1 MAEAIGELIVAIGD
15 AVAKDSDFLN
25 KKSKT
30 KSRII
35 HALYYLIP
43 MGILCGLY
51 FYVTN
56 WLFVLIEWL
65 VPEGIIFP
73 RKAYCN
79 A

>member
-25 KKSKT
+25 EKSKT
-30 KSRII
+30 KSRIV
-35 HALYYLIP
+35 HALYYIIP

-56 WLFVLIEWL
+56 
-65 VPEGIIFP
+65 
-73 RKAYCN
+73 
-79 A
+79 